1 MNWLICGLL
10 VIDPINLFIKYEP
23 YHSFC
28 LQESSTRILIQFEF
42 LFINCFYE
50 HKKMVP
56 KTFSKFNFELAPLKV
71 LKGTQRGDK
80 DGGATLL
87 LRKRSSKLVK
97 VAERGHADTTLPLNL
112 FPSTIYWGGDNLQI
126 REGGLVLWRGQGHR
140 L

>member
-1 MNWLICGLL
+1 
-10 VIDPINLFIKYEP
+10 
-23 YHSFC
+23 
-28 LQESSTRILIQFEF
+28 
-42 LFINCFYE
+42 
-50 HKKMVP
+50 MVP
-56 KTFSKFNFELAPLKV
+56 KTFSTFYFELAPFKV

-80 DGGATLL
+80 TGGATLL

-126 REGGLVLWRGQGHR
+126 REGGLVVLWRGQGHR